1 MVFLTMQLTMSSLA
15 GLEKLGVV
23 GPWTE
28 YVRFLPSVLLPTHW
42 TEEEQELLVGTSLQV
57 TRHIL

>member
-1 MVFLTMQLTMSSLA
+1 MVFLTMQLAMSSLA
-15 GLEKLGVV
+15 GLEKLGVA

-28 YVRFLPSVLLPTHW
+28 YVRFLPSVLLPTCW

-57 TRHIL
+57 T